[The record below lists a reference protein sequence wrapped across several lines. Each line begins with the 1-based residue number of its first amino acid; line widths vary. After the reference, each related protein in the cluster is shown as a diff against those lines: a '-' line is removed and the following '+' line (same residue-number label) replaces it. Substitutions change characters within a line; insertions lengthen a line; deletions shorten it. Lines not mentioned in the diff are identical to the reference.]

1 MTKTKQKHN
10 NKKFSKILIGS
21 AAVSAVATMSMASGV
36 AVAASFD
43 ENTAPNTD
51 DTASQKQSED
61 GKHKDTN
68 SYTATIYATG
78 TDGARPVQVDTS
90 STTVSEALDKAGLDV
105 NDFKSADGKAVDADH
120 TLSNG
125 EKMLLFKNEVSEA
138 KTETVSIPAPET
150 KKESADL
157 YVGETKVES
166 EGKAGQAIKT
176 SVSVKDTAADAKVNK
191 NSSKVADSSGT
202 KENIT
207 VVTPPEAKVVLVGTK
222 EKPAEPVRSTPS
234 GSSAEAD
241 AAEAAGIASVAS
253 TNKSG
258 ASMSSNSLSSVL
270 SSTSSDGAKAVEIA
284 KAQVGKNY
292 VWGSAGPDSFDCSG
306 LVYYAYTSQGY
317 DIPRTAYEIGSSAK
331 QISRSELQPGDI
343 LYTSTHIG
351 IYMGDGKVVHAATE
365 SRGVVIDSMDYFSGY
380 QAARIAR

>member
-51 DTASQKQSED
+51 DTASQKQSEA

-105 NDFKSADGKAVDADH
+105 NDFKSADH

-138 KTETVSIPAPET
+138 KTETISIPAPET

-222 EKPAEPVRSTPS
+222 EKPAEPVQSTPS

-241 AAEAAGIASVAS
+241 AAEAAGITSVAS
-253 TNKSG
+253 TSKNG
-258 ASMSSNSLSSVL
+258 ASTSSNSLNSVL

-380 QAARIAR
+380 RAARIAR

>member
-1 MTKTKQKHN
+1 MTETKQKHN
-10 NKKFSKILIGS
+10 NKKFNKILIGS

-43 ENTAPNTD
+43 EGTAPKTD
-51 DTASQKQSED
+51 DTASQKQSD
-61 GKHKDTN
+61 TGRHKDNN

-78 TDGARPVQVDTS
+78 TDGAKPVQVDTS
-90 STTVSEALDKAGLDV
+90 STTVSEALDKAGLDI
-105 NDFKSADGKAVDADH
+105 NDFKSADGKAIDADH

-138 KTETVSIPAPET
+138 KTETVSLPAPET

-166 EGKAGQAIKT
+166 EGKTGQAIKT

-207 VVTPPEAKVVLVGTK
+207 VVTPPETKVVLVGTK
-222 EKPAEPVRSTPS
+222 EKPAEPVQSKPS

-241 AAEAAGIASVAS
+241 AAEAAGIASASS
-253 TNKSG
+253 TNKNS
-258 ASMSSNSLSSVL
+258 ANTSSNSLSSVL
-270 SSTSSDGAKAVEIA
+270 SSTSSGGAKAVEIA

>member
-43 ENTAPNTD
+43 ENTADKTD
-51 DTASQKQSED
+51 DTASQKQSET

-78 TDGARPVQVDTS
+78 TDGAKPVQVDTS

-138 KTETVSIPAPET
+138 KTETISIPAPET

-176 SVSVKDTAADAKVNK
+176 SVSVKDTAADSKVNK

-222 EKPAEPVRSTPS
+222 EKPAEPVQSKPS
-234 GSSAEAD
+234 GSSTEAD
-241 AAEAAGIASVAS
+241 AAEAAGIASVSS
-253 TNKSG
+253 TNKNG
-258 ASMSSNSLSSVL
+258 ASTSSNSPNSVL

-317 DIPRTAYEIGSSAK
+317 DIPRTAYEIGSSAR

>member
-222 EKPAEPVRSTPS
+222 EKPAEPVQSTPS

-253 TNKSG
+253 TNKSS

>member
-1 MTKTKQKHN
+1 MTETKQKYN

-43 ENTAPNTD
+43 ENTAPKTD
-51 DTASQKQSED
+51 DTASQKQSEA

-78 TDGARPVQVDTS
+78 TDGAKPVQVDTS

-222 EKPAEPVRSTPS
+222 EKPAEPVQSTPS

-241 AAEAAGIASVAS
+241 AAEAAGIASVSSA
-253 TNKSG
+253 NKSG
-258 ASMSSNSLSSVL
+258 ASTSSNSLNSVL

-317 DIPRTAYEIGSSAK
+317 DIPRTAYEIGLSAK

>member
-21 AAVSAVATMSMASGV
+21 AVVSAVATMSMASGV

-51 DTASQKQSED
+51 DTASQKQYEA
-61 GKHKDTN
+61 GKHKDAN

-78 TDGARPVQVDTS
+78 TDGAKPVQVDTS

-138 KTETVSIPAPET
+138 KTETISIPAPET

-222 EKPAEPVRSTPS
+222 EKPAEPVQSTPS

-253 TNKSG
+253 TSKSG
-258 ASMSSNSLSSVL
+258 ASTSSNSLSSVL

-365 SRGVVIDSMDYFSGY
+365 TRGVVIDSMDYFSGY

>member
-51 DTASQKQSED
+51 DTASQKQCEA

-138 KTETVSIPAPET
+138 KTETISIPAPET

-222 EKPAEPVRSTPS
+222 E
-234 GSSAEAD
+234 
-241 AAEAAGIASVAS
+241 
-253 TNKSG
+253 
-258 ASMSSNSLSSVL
+258 
-270 SSTSSDGAKAVEIA
+270 
-284 KAQVGKNY
+284 
-292 VWGSAGPDSFDCSG
+292 
-306 LVYYAYTSQGY
+306 
-317 DIPRTAYEIGSSAK
+317 
-331 QISRSELQPGDI
+331 
-343 LYTSTHIG
+343 
-351 IYMGDGKVVHAATE
+351 
-365 SRGVVIDSMDYFSGY
+365 
-380 QAARIAR
+380 

>member
-1 MTKTKQKHN
+1 MTETKQKHN
-10 NKKFSKILIGS
+10 NKKFNKILIGS

-43 ENTAPNTD
+43 EGTAPNTD
-51 DTASQKQSED
+51 DTASQKQSEV
-61 GKHKDTN
+61 GKHKDRN

-78 TDGARPVQVDTS
+78 TDGAKPVQVDTS
-90 STTVSEALDKAGLDV
+90 STTVSEALDKAGLDI
-105 NDFKSADGKAVDADH
+105 NDFKSADGKAIDADH

-125 EKMLLFKNEVSEA
+125 EKILLFKNEVSEA
-138 KTETVSIPAPET
+138 KTETVSLPAPET

-176 SVSVKDTAADAKVNK
+176 SVSVKDTAADSKVNK

-207 VVTPPEAKVVLVGTK
+207 VVTPPEAKVILVGTK
-222 EKPAEPVRSTPS
+222 EKPAEPVQSKPS
-234 GSSAEAD
+234 GSSTEAD
-241 AAEAAGIASVAS
+241 AAEAAGIASASS
-253 TNKSG
+253 TNKNS
-258 ASMSSNSLSSVL
+258 ASTSSNSLNSVL

>member
-51 DTASQKQSED
+51 DTASQKQSEA

-138 KTETVSIPAPET
+138 KTETVSLPAPET

-176 SVSVKDTAADAKVNK
+176 SVSVKDTAADANVNK

-222 EKPAEPVRSTPS
+222 EKPAESAQGTPS
-234 GSSAEAD
+234 GSSAET
-241 AAEAAGIASVAS
+241 AAGIASVAS
-253 TNKSG
+253 TSKSG
-258 ASMSSNSLSSVL
+258 ASTSSNSLNSVL

-365 SRGVVIDSMDYFSGY
+365 SRGVVIDSMEYFSGY

>member
-1 MTKTKQKHN
+1 MTETKQKYN

-43 ENTAPNTD
+43 ENTAPKTD
-51 DTASQKQSED
+51 DTASQKQSEA

-78 TDGARPVQVDTS
+78 TDGAKPVQVDTS

-138 KTETVSIPAPET
+138 KTETISIPAPET
-150 KKESADL
+150 KKESAGL

-222 EKPAEPVRSTPS
+222 EKPAEPVQSTPS

-241 AAEAAGIASVAS
+241 AAEAAGIASVSSA
-253 TNKSG
+253 NKSG
-258 ASMSSNSLSSVL
+258 ASTSSNSLNSVL

-317 DIPRTAYEIGSSAK
+317 DIPRTAYEIGLSAK

>member
-1 MTKTKQKHN
+1 MTETKQKYN

-43 ENTAPNTD
+43 ENTAPKTD
-51 DTASQKQSED
+51 DTASQKQSEA

-207 VVTPPEAKVVLVGTK
+207 VVTTPEAKVVLVGTK
-222 EKPAEPVRSTPS
+222 EKPAEPVQSTPS

-241 AAEAAGIASVAS
+241 AAEAAGIASVTS
-253 TNKSG
+253 TSKSG
-258 ASMSSNSLSSVL
+258 ANTSSNSLNSVL

>member
-43 ENTAPNTD
+43 ENTAPKTD
-51 DTASQKQSED
+51 DTASQKQSEA

-78 TDGARPVQVDTS
+78 TDGAKPVQVDTS

-125 EKMLLFKNEVSEA
+125 EKILLFKNEVSEA
-138 KTETVSIPAPET
+138 KTETVSLPAPET

-176 SVSVKDTAADAKVNK
+176 SVSVKDTAADSKVNK

-222 EKPAEPVRSTPS
+222 EKPAEPVQSKPS

-241 AAEAAGIASVAS
+241 AAEAAGIASVTS
-253 TNKSG
+253 TSKSG
-258 ASMSSNSLSSVL
+258 ANTSSNSLNSVL

-317 DIPRTAYEIGSSAK
+317 DIPRTAYEIGLSAK

>member
-51 DTASQKQSED
+51 DTASQKQSET

-78 TDGARPVQVDTS
+78 TDGAKPVQVDTS

-222 EKPAEPVRSTPS
+222 EKPAESAQGTPS

-253 TNKSG
+253 TSKSG
-258 ASMSSNSLSSVL
+258 ASTSSNSLNSVL

>member
-222 EKPAEPVRSTPS
+222 EKPAEPVQSTPS

-241 AAEAAGIASVAS
+241 AAEAAGIASVVS

>member
-222 EKPAEPVRSTPS
+222 EKPAEPVQSTPS

>member
-51 DTASQKQSED
+51 DTTSQKQSEA
-61 GKHKDTN
+61 GKHKYTN

-138 KTETVSIPAPET
+138 KTETVSLPAPET

-176 SVSVKDTAADAKVNK
+176 SVSVKDTAADANVNK

-222 EKPAEPVRSTPS
+222 EKPAESAQGTPS
-234 GSSAEAD
+234 GSSAETA

-253 TNKSG
+253 TSKSG
-258 ASMSSNSLSSVL
+258 ASTSSNSLNSVL

>member
-1 MTKTKQKHN
+1 MTETKQKYN

-43 ENTAPNTD
+43 ENTAPKTD
-51 DTASQKQSED
+51 DTASQKQSEA

-78 TDGARPVQVDTS
+78 TDGAKPVQVDTS

-138 KTETVSIPAPET
+138 KTETISIPAPET

-222 EKPAEPVRSTPS
+222 EKPAEPVQSTPS

-241 AAEAAGIASVAS
+241 AAEAAGIASVSSA
-253 TNKSG
+253 NKSG
-258 ASMSSNSLSSVL
+258 ASTSSNSLNSVL

-317 DIPRTAYEIGSSAK
+317 DIPRTAYEIGLSAK

>member
-43 ENTAPNTD
+43 EGTAPNTD
-51 DTASQKQSED
+51 DNASQKQSEA

-78 TDGARPVQVDTS
+78 TDGAKPIQVDTS

-105 NDFKSADGKAVDADH
+105 NDFKSADGKAVEADR

-138 KTETVSIPAPET
+138 KTETVFLPAPET

-166 EGKAGQAIKT
+166 EGKDGQAIKT
-176 SVSVKDTAADAKVNK
+176 SVSVKDTAADANVNK

-207 VVTPPEAKVVLVGTK
+207 VVTPPEAKVVLVGNK
-222 EKPAEPVRSTPS
+222 EKPAESAQGTPS
-234 GSSAEAD
+234 GSSAETA

-253 TNKSG
+253 TSKSG
-258 ASMSSNSLSSVL
+258 ASTSSNSLNSVL

>member
-125 EKMLLFKNEVSEA
+125 EKMMLFKNEVSEA

-222 EKPAEPVRSTPS
+222 EKPAEPVQSTPS

-317 DIPRTAYEIGSSAK
+317 DIPRTAYEIGLSAK

>member
-1 MTKTKQKHN
+1 MTETKQKYN

-43 ENTAPNTD
+43 ENTAPKTD
-51 DTASQKQSED
+51 DTASQKQSEA

-78 TDGARPVQVDTS
+78 TDGAKPVQVDTS
-90 STTVSEALDKAGLDV
+90 STTVSEALDKASLDV
-105 NDFKSADGKAVDADH
+105 NDFKSADGKAVDADR

-138 KTETVSIPAPET
+138 KTETVSLPAPET

-157 YVGETKVES
+157 YVGEAKVES

-176 SVSVKDTAADAKVNK
+176 SVSVKDTAADANVNK

-222 EKPAEPVRSTPS
+222 EKPAESAQGTPS
-234 GSSAEAD
+234 GSSAETA

-253 TNKSG
+253 TSKSG
-258 ASMSSNSLSSVL
+258 ASTSSNSLNSVL

>member
-51 DTASQKQSED
+51 DTASQKQSEA

-222 EKPAEPVRSTPS
+222 EKPAEPVQSTPS

-241 AAEAAGIASVAS
+241 AAEAAGIASVTS
-253 TNKSG
+253 TSKSG
-258 ASMSSNSLSSVL
+258 ANTSSNSLNSVL

-317 DIPRTAYEIGSSAK
+317 DIPRTAYEIGLSAK

>member
-21 AAVSAVATMSMASGV
+21 AAVSAIATMSMASGV

-222 EKPAEPVRSTPS
+222 EKPAEPVQSTPS

>member
-138 KTETVSIPAPET
+138 KTETVSLPAPET

-222 EKPAEPVRSTPS
+222 EKPAEPVQSTPS

>member
-51 DTASQKQSED
+51 DTASQKQSD
-61 GKHKDTN
+61 AGKHKDTN

-138 KTETVSIPAPET
+138 KTETVSLPVPET

-222 EKPAEPVRSTPS
+222 EKPAEPVQSTPS

-241 AAEAAGIASVAS
+241 AAGIASVAS
-253 TNKSG
+253 TSKSG
-258 ASMSSNSLSSVL
+258 ANTSSNSLNSVL
-270 SSTSSDGAKAVEIA
+270 SSASSDGAKAVEIA

>member
-222 EKPAEPVRSTPS
+222 EKPAEPVQSTPS

-270 SSTSSDGAKAVEIA
+270 SSTSSNGAKAVEIA